1 MYVPPWLL
9 AILVLVVACSVGLSI
24 KNSFCGLPENFEG
37 DEQKDSSLA
46 PPPEAK
52 QSAEGGAK
60 AVPPAKEIPVTLQDN
75 QDALLSGDGFGL
87 YLQKIKARVG
97 NSAITPSQANLDL
110 ISGGSAAAPSEVLV
124 QEYLPNQEKILP
136 HQMPP
141 TRVVAVTASTP
152 TDAGTDAEKIQTN
165 STALRSLRENV
176 RDEGK
181 GSSDSFMNHQYEV
194 SYSHV

>member
-9 AILVLVVACSVGLSI
+9 AILVLVVACAMGLSI
-24 KNSFCGLPENFEG
+24 KKSFRGLPENFEG

-46 PPPEAK
+46 SPSQGKE
-52 QSAEGGAK
+52 SAE
-60 AVPPAKEIPVTLQDN
+60 VVSPAKEIPVTLQDN

-110 ISGGSAAAPSEVLV
+110 ISGGSAAAPSEILV

-141 TRVVAVTASTP
+141 SRTLLVTASTP
-152 TDAGTDAEKIQTN
+152 TDAGTEAEKIQTN

-181 GSSDSFMNHQYEV
+181 GSSNSFMNQYEV
-194 SYSHV
+194 SYSHA

>member
-9 AILVLVVACSVGLSI
+9 AILVLVVVCAIGVTI
-24 KNSFCGLPENFEG
+24 KKSFHGLPENFEG
-37 DEQKDSSLA
+37 DESRSPSEVPLPSVEPAEVA
-46 PPPEAK
+46 P
-52 QSAEGGAK
+52 SAQ
-60 AVPPAKEIPVTLQDN
+60 EIPVTLQDN
-75 QDALLSGDGFGL
+75 QDALLSGNGFGL

-97 NSAITPSQANLDL
+97 NSATTPSQANLDL
-110 ISGGSAAAPSEVLV
+110 ISGGPAAAPSEVLV
-124 QEYLPNQEKILP
+124 EKYLPNQEKILP

-141 TRVVAVTASTP
+141 TRTLLVTASTP

-181 GSSDSFMNHQYEV
+181 GSSDSFMNQYEV
-194 SYSHV
+194 LYSHV